1 MIFLKFI
8 CLIPWELVFQ
18 QVAQKN
24 ALQKVLSL

>member
-8 CLIPWELVFQ
+8 SLIPWELVFQ